1 MTDKFE
7 ALPEEKR
14 LAIINAAYH
23 VFSKNGYQIA
33 STNAIIQEAGI
44 SKGLLFHYFKTK
56 LNLFTYLYETSMD
69 LIKLKIYDEIDI
81 SEPDYFN
88 RLWHVGTVKIEMSNT
103 YPELFTFVTAA
114 YFDKDPDI
122 VKLVSTYNS
131 ETLQEGYKRLHEGVD
146 FSMFRD
152 DLDLTLMLNTINATL
167 QDWSAKYVLNQQ
179 STGQVTYDLD
189 AIHKE
194 LAAYYDFF
202 RKSFYKSTP
211 KAL

>member
-56 LNLFTYLYETSMD
+56 LNLFTYLYETSVD

-81 SEPDYFN
+81 TEPDYFK
-88 RLWHVGTVKIEMSNT
+88 RLWHVGTVKIEMSKV
-103 YPELFTFVTAA
+103 YPELFNFLTAA

-122 VKLVSTYNS
+122 VRLVSTYNT
-131 ETLQEGYKRLHEGVD
+131 ETLQEGYKRLHEGVN
-146 FSMFRD
+146 FSLFRD
-152 DLDLTLMLNTINATL
+152 DLELKLILNTINATL
-167 QDWSAKYVLNQQ
+167 QDWSTKYVLAQQ
-179 STGQVTYDLD
+179 AKGPLTYDLE
-189 AIHKE
+189 AIHQE
-194 LAAYYDFF
+194 LSHYYDFF
-202 RKSFYKSTP
+202 RKSFYK
-211 KAL
+211 